1 MLGAIVGDI
10 VGSPYEF
17 TPNNIKTENF
27 PLFKAESRATD
38 DTVMTLA
45 VAEALM
51 QSWGGTDEE
60 IRAALIASMR
70 AWGQGY
76 PHAGYGGCFARW
88 LTEARPRPYGSYGN
102 GSAMRVSAA
111 AWLAS
116 SLEEACRLAE
126 LSAQVTHNHPEGIKG
141 AVATAAAIFMARQGE
156 SAAAVR
162 AWVERECGYDLSR
175 TLEDIRPGYVHVAS
189 CQGTVPE
196 AITAALS
203 GRNFEDVIRK
213 AVSLGGDSDT
223 LTAIAGSIAEGW
235 YPIPADMEKEAL
247 ARLDERQKA
256 CLDSF
261 RRFRAGLG
269 AAQA

>member
-27 PLFKAESRATD
+27 PLFKAESHATD

-70 AWGQGY
+70 AWGKAY
-76 PHAGYGGCFARW
+76 PYAGYGKRFILW
-88 LTEARPRPYGSYGN
+88 LNAEHPRPYHSYGN
-102 GSAMRVSAA
+102 GSAMRVSSA

-126 LSAQVTHNHPEGIKG
+126 LSALVTHNHPEGVKG
-141 AVATAAAIFMARQGE
+141 AVATAAAIFMARLGE
-156 SAAAVR
+156 SGATVR
-162 AWVERECGYDLSR
+162 AWVKRECGYDLSR
-175 TLEDIRPGYVHVAS
+175 RLEDIRPGYVHVES
-189 CQGTVPE
+189 CQETVPE

-203 GRNFEDVIRK
+203 GKGFEDVIRK

-235 YPIPADMEKEAL
+235 YPVPAEMEREVL

-256 CLDSF
+256 CLASF
-261 RRFRAGLG
+261 RRFCAGIAG
-269 AAQA
+269 